1 MSVEATEWLICIAL
15 AAGSIGL
22 TSPEMAS
29 HLGLIVNKQREVPYG
44 SLCSLAELFGAI
56 AFAGYWLGLYAAIV
70 VRPADAFIALILT
83 LAMGG
88 HVRAVWFAAQVGL
101 LLWGIWLLFQVLGGS
116 ISLQ

>member
-1 MSVEATEWLICIAL
+1 MSVATFVVPDEQA
-15 AAGSIGL
+15 
-22 TSPEMAS
+22 
-29 HLGLIVNKQREVPYG
+29 QRP
-44 SLCSLAELFGAI
+44 L
-56 AFAGYWLGLYAAIV
+56 AGYWLGLYAAIV
-70 VRPADAFIALILT
+70 VRPADAFVALILT